1 MDAKILNQK
10 QMSVELKHIL
20 LYRAGYRTDDES
32 ELAGIICNYPT
43 NIEILSQEIIDLE
56 NIDIL
61 DTIANLYNFNVLA
74 DKKEADENDIELID
88 QFIKQKLN
96 AKHYHLIWLC
106 DTAYNASRYSNIDGN
121 TKSVYCVNLK
131 QRNLMPVSDLGPEGV
146 LIAYA

>member
-20 LYRAGYRTDDES
+20 LHRAGYRTDDES
-32 ELAGIICNYPT
+32 ELADTIGNYPK

-56 NIDIL
+56 NTDIL
-61 DTIANLYNFNVLA
+61 DTLADLYNFKILNNE
-74 DKKEADENDIELID
+74 EANENDIELID

-106 DTAYNASRYSNIDGN
+106 DTAHNASWYSNTEGD
-121 TKSVYCVNLK
+121 TESVYCVNLK
-131 QRNLMPVSDLGPEGV
+131 HHNLMPISDLGPEGV
-146 LIAYA
+146 LIAYK

>member
-1 MDAKILNQK
+1 MDANILNQT

-20 LYRAGYRTDDES
+20 LYRAGYRTDDQS
-32 ELAGIICNYPT
+32 ELADTIGNYPT

-56 NIDIL
+56 NTDIIGTL
-61 DTIANLYNFNVLA
+61 DNLYNFKILNNKKA
-74 DKKEADENDIELID
+74 DKDAIKSID

-131 QRNLMPVSDLGPEGV
+131 QRDLMPISDLGPEGV
-146 LIAYA
+146 LIAYD

>member
-1 MDAKILNQK
+1 MDANILNQT

-20 LYRAGYRTDDES
+20 LHRSGYRTDDQS
-32 ELAGIICNYPT
+32 ELADTIGNYPT

-56 NIDIL
+56 NTDIIDTL
-61 DTIANLYNFNVLA
+61 YNLYNCKILNH
-74 DKKEADENDIELID
+74 KEADEDDLKLID

-96 AKHYHLIWLC
+96 TKHYHLIWLC

-131 QRNLMPVSDLGPEGV
+131 QRNLMPISDLGPEGV
-146 LIAYA
+146 LIAYK